1 MRAGFLIDQLVPL
14 DAIVAVEGGFTG
26 EEVRDPATLNAALL
40 AWPNIMLRL
49 DHPQHRRSFLK
60 TRGPF
65 VRVAF
70 RLDDPE
76 PFIRLLV
83 WRLGHRAS

>member
-1 MRAGFLIDQLVPL
+1 MPL

-60 TRGPF
+60 KRGPF

-83 WRLGHRAS
+83 WQLGHRASRQDGLPN